1 MTQQGE
7 RLDAI
12 TVEVVN
18 QSVAGIVQEMQNAL
32 FATGY
37 STVIRESHDASGAIM
52 LRDGRVVAQHTVL
65 PIHLGAFPACV
76 EGLLAR
82 YSLDEMAPG
91 DAFVV
96 NHPYLGGKI
105 GRAHV

>member
-1 MTQQGE
+1 MSE
-7 RLDAI
+7 RVDAI

-18 QSVAGIVQEMQNAL
+18 QSMAGIVQEMQNAL

-52 LRDGRVVAQHTVL
+52 LADGRVVAQHTVL

-76 EGLLAR
+76 GGLLER
-82 YSLDEMAPG
+82 YRPDEMEAG
-91 DAFVV
+91 DAHTYHERLYAPMNSVMKA
-96 NHPYLGGKI
+96 LT
-105 GRAHV
+105 